1 MRVHG
6 GSVVLAV
13 SLIAL
18 TSAGRAA
25 LGRQAPDTQARSS
38 LMRSAEEAITLGPF
52 SVMQKSRVPPSGDRH
67 DFFSLAPYWWPDPAK
82 PKGLPYIRRD
92 GEVNPESK
100 RDVDDGPF
108 GQMHTSVATLVQA
121 YQATGEERFAAR
133 AALLLRVWFLDPAT
147 RMNPNL
153 TYGQAVPG
161 LNQGRGA
168 GIIATRRLVSIVE
181 SARLLANSPAWTP
194 SDTTALKAWC
204 GAYAVW
210 LRTSANGRDEAA
222 ARNNHGTWYGAQ
234 LVALLLYTDRRGEA
248 RQVVESSAKKRLHEQ
263 IEPDGR
269 QPAELARTKSWG
281 CSVMNLEGW
290 FTLARLADEVGSD
303 LWHYETK
310 DGRSIRGALDYL
322 VPFAD
327 GTKQWPYPQIAPF
340 ETDGLAALLRQAAV
354 VWKADRYLVLA
365 DRVAGR

>member
-25 LGRQAPDTQARSS
+25 LGRQTPDTRTRSS
-38 LMRSAEEAITLGPF
+38 LMRSAEEAMTLGPF

-82 PKGLPYIRRD
+82 PKGLPYVRRD

-100 RDVDDGPF
+100 LDVDDEPF
-108 GQMHTSVATLVQA
+108 GRMHTSVATLVQA
-121 YQATGEERFAAR
+121 YRATGEERFAAR

-181 SARLLANSPAWTP
+181 SARLLASSSAWTS

-210 LRTSANGRDEAA
+210 LRTSANGREEAA
-222 ARNNHGTWYGAQ
+222 ARNNHGTWYDAQ
-234 LVALLLYTDRRGEA
+234 LVALLLYTNGRGEA
-248 RQVVESSAKKRLHEQ
+248 RQVVESSAKKRFQVQ

-269 QPAELARTKSWG
+269 QPEELARTKSWG
-281 CSVMNLEGW
+281 YSVMNLEGW

-310 DGRSIRGALDYL
+310 DGRSIQGALDYL

-340 ETDGLAALLRQAAV
+340 ETDGLVVLLRQAAV